1 MDWGVLKLRA
11 TDSLRGDTLSVIPAK
26 AGIYLICNGRLRP
39 KRGPIPRATF
49 LDLYVKLTCPRNL
62 QCLRPSAVFLC
73 KGSRFLASFGMTE
86 VRLLFSAFE
95 SLTLAA
101 EQAET

>member
-1 MDWGVLKLRA
+1 MCA
-11 TDSLRGDTLSVIPAK
+11 TSSVRGDTLSVIPAN
-26 AGIYLICNGRLRP
+26 AGIYLICNSRLRP
-39 KRGPIPRATF
+39 KRGTSPRATI
-49 LDLYVKLTCPRNL
+49 LDLNVILTCPRNL
-62 QCLRPSAVFLC
+62 QCLRPSDVFLC
-73 KGSRFLASFGMTE
+73 KGSRFLISFGMTE